1 MADKNPLESIK
12 LTKVIAGKVFRMRS
26 IGINKSED
34 NAAARTL
41 MRDFSVR
48 RERPSSAS
56 YYQVE
61 SRRIQVERKG
71 IAKGGQRDTCDCGSS
86 TPQCECQ
93 GEGVFETQWSKKQC
107 ASPERQGASQSAYKN
122 CSELRGEETQA
133 CRVATL
139 RGSKR
144 ENASPNE
151 HQNQNEKN
159 MANSERRCYPIS
171 YAERPLPTRL

>member
-86 TPQCECQ
+86 TPQ
-93 GEGVFETQWSKKQC
+93 WSKKQC